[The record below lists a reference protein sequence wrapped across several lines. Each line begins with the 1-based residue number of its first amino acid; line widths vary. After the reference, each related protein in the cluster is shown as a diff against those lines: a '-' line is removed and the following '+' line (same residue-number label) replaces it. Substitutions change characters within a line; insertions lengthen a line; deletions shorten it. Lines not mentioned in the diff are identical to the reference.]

1 MGLTMFLFRS
11 MFWLTAVVLLL
22 PPADGDQPAP
32 RISLLETAQA
42 ARALIQDVSELCER
56 NRNACATSRD
66 AIMLLRRKAETG
78 AVFRGVLAGM
88 GRDRAAGADASP
100 EDLHGTLT
108 AADLVS
114 EWAGPA
120 GI

>member
-1 MGLTMFLFRS
+1 
-11 MFWLTAVVLLL
+11 
-22 PPADGDQPAP
+22 
-32 RISLLETAQA
+32 
-42 ARALIQDVSELCER
+42 
-56 NRNACATSRD
+56 
-66 AIMLLRRKAETG
+66 MLLRRKAETG